1 MSFPAYWKGNQQNN
15 GRNNPWKGDNP
26 REKTYFRKDEQ
37 VNLAEHEDEA
47 EQTQGEEVDEDDG
60 CQVFA
65 HDDEDVIHLAGI
77 PYSPD
82 GSPTSG

>member
-37 VNLAEHEDEA
+37 V
-47 EQTQGEEVDEDDG
+47 
-60 CQVFA
+60 FA